1 MNCLHDF
8 SITMKSE
15 HENFRFRLVIWT
27 GRIDEDFVSK
37 NLSQNMDQLSKSAQT
52 SGDGEFKIEFLE

>member
-1 MNCLHDF
+1 
-8 SITMKSE
+8 MKSE